1 LPFTIFNP
9 ILRKIGVSSYYFPE
23 DIGIRSWARLFL
35 FVIGVKVEVEGGG
48 SDPTVMV
55 SNHLSALDSFII
67 SSKCPGLSPRYIM
80 KKEMLYFCPPLFVLA
95 KLFGST
101 TIDRKNSSDSI
112 ARLNEAG
119 SSLLSK
125 RRSLVVFPE
134 GTRTRTSKMMPFKK
148 GAFHIASI
156 SKTTITPIV
165 LNGCWHLWPPG
176 SLLPAPGVVK
186 LSYLKPIS
194 SDGKS
199 PDELLY
205 QTRKVIAEY
214 MDNDKFRVYDN
225 GYFLGTLPSFI
236 FLILFYFLVT
246 YLFF

>member
-134 GTRTRTSKMMPFKK
+134 GTRTRTSQMMPFKK
-148 GAFHIASI
+148 GAFHMAVQAQI
-156 SKTTITPIV
+156 PIV
-165 LNGCWHLWPPG
+165 PVVLSSYYPFYSKIEKRFDSDGFVII
-176 SLLPAPGVVK
+176 SVLPAIETK
-186 LSYLKPIS
+186 
-194 SDGKS
+194 GKS
-199 PDELLY
+199 NKDVADLTES
-205 QTRKVIAEY
+205 TRTLMLNEFQKITEETR
-214 MDNDKFRVYDN
+214 RV
-225 GYFLGTLPSFI
+225 
-236 FLILFYFLVT
+236 
-246 YLFF
+246 